1 MDNPETLSTLDTQDT
16 RQKNQHNMCWIP
28 PCTRQKT
35 KTNKTKNTT
44 QYVLDTT
51 MYKTKDE
58 DKKAQKQ
65 PTKKPNKAQYLLY
78 TNIRKQTQ
86 IT

>member
-1 MDNPETLSTLDTQDT
+1 MYLINVRLTEGAIKNGQSRDTINIGYT
-16 RQKNQHNMCWIP
+16 RH
-28 PCTRQKT
+28 KT
-35 KTNKTKNTT
+35 KKPT